1 MITGKFVGD
10 TPFIQVSILGKDSFQ
25 SPYFILD
32 TGFSGDL
39 QITPQIASDLE
50 MNFDAEVKAR
60 IADGSVVEVPVAYA
74 RAEMEGAIN
83 EVEVFVSHSML
94 LAGISFLTKFGY
106 TAVVD
111 CKHRTVSLKK

>member
-10 TPFIQVSILGKDSFQ
+10 TPFIQVTVLGKDNFQ
-25 SPYFILD
+25 SPFFVLD

-50 MNFDAEVKAR
+50 LRLDSEINAR
-60 IADGSVVEVPVAYA
+60 VADGSVIEVPTTLTM
-74 RAEMEGAIN
+74 AEMEGSIN
-83 EVEVFVSHSML
+83 DVEVFVSHGML

-111 CKHRTVSLKK
+111 CAYRTVTLKK